1 MTALAEAELSE
12 LVAGSPYVSYSY
24 AYPHKTAYRP
34 LAPAVPLAEAWSDE
48 NTRALMLYL
57 HVPFCEYRCGFCN
70 LFTLARPDASLPAQ
84 YLAALRRQ
92 AEVTRAAI
100 PCARFASLAIGGGT
114 PTFLSTAELESLL
127 RIATEIMG
135 ARPREIPVSC
145 EASPATITAEK
156 LALLRETGVSRLSLG
171 IQSFDEHDAHAI
183 GRPQRWREVETALA
197 LIHEARFPVVN
208 LDLIYGGESQT
219 LPSWLDSVARA
230 SDQRADEIYLYPL
243 YIRPLTGL
251 GRLGRDWDDWRL
263 ELYRAGRD
271 LLLERGYEQVSM
283 RMFRHS
289 DRHTPCAVRERR
301 HTECAYYPAAPVY
314 CCQSDGMIGLGC
326 GARSY
331 TRSLHYSRE
340 YAVGSRAIGGILAD
354 YLRREATDFAT
365 CDYGIRLD
373 EDEQR
378 RKQVIVSLLQAEGLD
393 LAAYRRRFG
402 TGALDDL
409 PLLAALGPAALATID
424 DEQIRLTP
432 AGLER
437 SDAIGP
443 WLYSPA
449 VRRRMEEYAW
459 R

>member
-1 MTALAEAELSE
+1 MTALADAEWSE
-12 LVAGSPYVSYSY
+12 LAAGSPYVSYSY

-34 LAPAVPLAEAWSDE
+34 LTPTVPLAEAWRGED
-48 NTRALMLYL
+48 TRSLMLYL

-92 AEVTRAAI
+92 AEATRAAI
-100 PCARFASLAIGGGT
+100 PGARFASLAIGGGT

-127 RIATEIMG
+127 QIATEVMG
-135 ARPREIPVSC
+135 ARPRVIPVSC
-145 EASPATITAEK
+145 EASPATVTAEK
-156 LALLRETGVSRLSLG
+156 LALLRERGVSRLSLG
-171 IQSFDEHDAHAI
+171 IQSFDEHDAHAM
-183 GRPQRWREVETALA
+183 GRPQRKREVETALE
-197 LIHEARFPVVN
+197 LVREARFPTVN

-219 LPSWLDSVARA
+219 LPRWLDSVARA
-230 SDQRADEIYLYPL
+230 SDFGADEIYLYPL
-243 YIRPLTGL
+243 YVRPLTGL
-251 GRLGRDWDDWRL
+251 GRLERDWDDWRL

-271 LLLERGYEQVSM
+271 LLLKRAYEQVSM
-283 RMFRHS
+283 RMFRRS
-289 DRHTPCAVRERR
+289 TQPLAL
-301 HTECAYYPAAPVY
+301 AGPVY

-340 YAVGSRAIGGILAD
+340 YAVGSRAISGILAD
-354 YLRREATDFAT
+354 FLGSEASDFAT
-365 CDYGIRLD
+365 CDYGFRLD
-373 EDEQR
+373 DKEQR
-378 RKQVIVSLLQAEGLD
+378 RRHVIVSLLQAEGLD
-393 LAAYRRRFG
+393 LTDYRQRFG

-409 PLLAALGPAALATID
+409 PQLAALEPAGLATID
-424 DEQIRLTP
+424 DERIRLTP

-449 VRRRMEEYAW
+449 VRQRMEEYAW